1 MARIALVH
9 DLLGGK
15 AGGGGGARAMLDLA
29 LDLRERGHD
38 VITVCHD
45 FLPSYEFEQLSRRL
59 QVRAVRTGVATP
71 ATGHRARFERH
82 LRGMK
87 QVADLVPD
95 DVDVINGHDWPALHA
110 ARLAGRRTGAPVIWT
125 RNDDIEWERTV
136 IPSMTASGGGR
147 VSRIPAKL
155 AVGLL
160 DVHDAR
166 SADTIVVLSKH
177 DAEMVRRAYRR
188 RATVIH
194 PGPNQAFFHAA
205 TDRTAA
211 RRRLGVAGG
220 EFVVLAFALLMPYRR
235 FEDLID
241 AVAQL
246 GDLPDVRLRLVG
258 SDHINPAYGE
268 VLQAR
273 IESRGLG
280 ERAVLDRR
288 SVSDSELRDLYAASD
303 LYVFPSAR
311 QSYGLA
317 PLEAIALRTPVVVS
331 RGAGVH
337 EVLEG
342 LDGVSVVPPKCPDAI
357 AAAIRHA
364 HDNVDVAGLDRTR
377 SRVQS
382 ELTSE
387 RYAIAME
394 TLISAAIARRG
405 SRRRTRPRRARPL
418 HPVD

>member
-29 LDLRERGHD
+29 LDLRDRGHD

-45 FLPSYEFEQLSRRL
+45 FLPSDEFEQLSRGL
-59 QVRAVRTGVATP
+59 EVRAVRTGVATP
-71 ATGHRARFERH
+71 ATGYRGRFQRH
-82 LRGMK
+82 LHGMK
-87 QVADLVPD
+87 LVADLVPD

-110 ARLAGRRTGAPVIWT
+110 ARLAGKRTGAPVIWT

-136 IPSMTASGGGR
+136 IPNMTASGGGR
-147 VSRIPAKL
+147 ISRIPPKL

-166 SADTIVVLSKH
+166 TADTIVVLSKH
-177 DAEMVRRAYRR
+177 DAEMVRRAYGR
-188 RATVIH
+188 RAEVIH
-194 PGPNQAFFHAA
+194 PGPNRAFFDAEA
-205 TDRTAA
+205 DRGAA
-211 RRRLGVAGG
+211 RRRLGVTDG
-220 EFVVLAFALLMPYRR
+220 EFLVLAFALLMPYRR
-235 FEDLID
+235 FEDVID
-241 AVAQL
+241 AVAQVS
-246 GDLPDVRLRLVG
+246 DIPDVRLRLVG

-268 VLQAR
+268 ALQQR
-273 IESRGLG
+273 IRERSLE
-280 ERAVLDRR
+280 ERAGLDRR
-288 SVSDSELRDLYAASD
+288 SVSDSELRDLYTAAD

-342 LDGVSVVPPKCPDAI
+342 LDGVSVVPPKSPDAI
-357 AAAIRHA
+357 AAAIRQA
-364 HDNVDVAGLDRTR
+364 HTNIDPEGLERTR
-377 SRVQS
+377 SRVQT

-394 TLISAAIARRG
+394 GLMARAMARR
-405 SRRRTRPRRARPL
+405 SRRRPAMRRAWPL
-418 HPVD
+418 RAVD